1 MSRWLGYYTDERTK
15 NRELVELSVLDQVP
29 VPAGSTG
36 AEAVAAGVELAVAAE
51 GLGYRR
57 YWVAEHHNTP
67 SLASASPE
75 VVVAAVAAVTSTI
88 RVGSGGVLLSHYSPL
103 KVAETFRLLEALSPG
118 RIDLGVGRTPGTDP
132 VTEAALQYRPGALG
146 DDHFAQKLVDLL
158 GFLDANLEPGH
169 PYTSVRAVPVGPVGP
184 DVWVLGSSSVGAGAA
199 AYLGLPFAFAH
210 FITDRFGPQIVRSY
224 RSGFAPSAR
233 LDAPRAAV
241 AVSVVCA
248 DTAADAER
256 LATSVDV
263 WRLHPEGAE
272 RGPLLPPVEAALAAA
287 ELNELDRARVAQ
299 HRSAMVVGDPAG
311 VRARLEEL
319 ADAFGVDDLVVLTVC
334 HDPADRLRSYQLLAE
349 AFGLGAR

>member
-1 MSRWLGYYTDERTK
+1 MQ
-15 NRELVELSVLDQVP
+15 LSVLDQVP
-29 VPAGSTG
+29 VPSGSTPP
-36 AEAVAAGVELAVAAE
+36 EALAASVELAVAAE
-51 GLGYRR
+51 AMGYRR
-57 YWVAEHHNTP
+57 FWVAEHHNTP

-75 VVVAAVAAVTSTI
+75 VVVAAVAARTTSI

-158 GFLDANLEPGH
+158 GFLDGNLDPGH
-169 PYTSVRAVPVGPVGP
+169 PYASVRAVPMGPADGRGP
-184 DVWVLGSSSVGAGAA
+184 DVWVLGSSSTGAGAA

-210 FITDRFGPQIVRSY
+210 FITDRFGPQILRSY
-224 RSGFAPSAR
+224 RSGFTPSAR
-233 LDAPRAAV
+233 LDAPRAVV

-248 DTAADAER
+248 DTAAEAER

-272 RGPLLPPVEAALAAA
+272 RGPLLPPDEAAATAAG
-287 ELNELDRARVAQ
+287 LGGLDRNRVAQ
-299 HRSAMVVGDPAG
+299 QRAAMVVGDPAG
-311 VRARLEEL
+311 VRARLEAL
-319 ADAFGVDDLVVLTVC
+319 ADEFGVDELVVLTVC
-334 HDPADRLRSYQLLAE
+334 HDPAARLRSYRLLAE
-349 AFGLGAR
+349 AFGREPPPG